1 MAVVLA
7 CLKDGKMW
15 VVSEGRQAWELE
27 SPYAEQAR
35 KREAQ
40 TPTRQILARQ
50 LSAQVVGLSRGRVGS
65 ELMYAITAG
74 AVSGI
79 FAANPG
85 VPGTAERGVGTAERG
100 VGTASDGGAAVLAAR
115 ASAARLL
122 DEQRIFHAADARISD
137 IALSLEDEAIACA
150 VEGPGGSSAI
160 GILADDGRGVR
171 TVTEGDVVDRAP
183 RWVPGGKRRLVYASA
198 GIGRTAKGV
207 YGGLAPFGVHRLSL
221 NDGSVE
227 VIAIDGKFDY
237 LAPIAA
243 SETEIYAIRRPY
255 REPRARALGR
265 ALLDKLLQPLR
276 LGAREQAAGIEQMLV
291 WGNWVAVSEDAN
303 RAAPDEQDVARAYEL
318 VRITPKGITSLQRSV
333 LAFDVAPDGTV
344 YYSSG
349 SAVLRLEGS
358 RARKL
363 SEIGRV
369 EQLVAMSAVSDANA
383 L

>member
-40 TPTRQILARQ
+40 TPTRQTPTQQ

-65 ELMYAITAG
+65 ELMYAITVG
-74 AVSGI
+74 AMSEI
-79 FAANPG
+79 FAANPE
-85 VPGTAERGVGTAERG
+85 VPGTASAGA
-100 VGTASDGGAAVLAAR
+100 GTASAGGAAVSAAR
-115 ASAARLL
+115 AL

-137 IALSLEDEAIACA
+137 VALSLEDEAIACT
-150 VEGPGGSSAI
+150 VEGQGGSSAI

-243 SETEIYAIRRPY
+243 SDSEIYAIRRPY
-255 REPRARALGR
+255 REPRAPALGR

-276 LGAREQAAGIEQMLV
+276 LAAREQAVGAERMLV
-291 WGNWVAVSEDAN
+291 WGNWVAVCEDADHAN
-303 RAAPDEQDVARAYEL
+303 HDEQNLARTYEL
-318 VRITPKGITSLQRSV
+318 VRITPKGITSLLQSV
-333 LAFDVAPDGTV
+333 LAFDVAPDGTL

-349 SAVLRLEGS
+349 SAVFRLEGS

-363 SEIGRV
+363 SEIERV
-369 EQLVAMSAVSDANA
+369 EQLVAMSAVADANV